1 VDAIGYA
8 RVVPLENASS
18 ALDHQK
24 ARIAEYCRQNNLTL
38 AKTFEESVSAEVS
51 LSGRTELLKA
61 LAEAGPNAC
70 LVIVR
75 ADRLGANRKILQE
88 INEICTSKEI
98 AVHTVHGPID
108 LAKVK
113 PGIEVT
119 VSHQ

>member
-1 VDAIGYA
+1 MDAIGYA
-8 RVVPLENASS
+8 RIVPLENGEA
-18 ALDHQK
+18 ALAHQK
-24 ARIAEYCRQNNLTL
+24 TRIAEYCRQNKLAL
-38 AKTFEESVSAEVS
+38 AKIFEETVSAEVP
-51 LSGRTELLKA
+51 LSGRTELLAA
-61 LAEAGPNAC
+61 LSEAGPNAC

-88 INEICTSKEI
+88 INEICGSKQI

-119 VSHQ
+119 VSQ